1 LWVASGSGPAA
12 GGVSAFGLRP
22 GAVMMTDQVSPGVIA
37 SAVSVGHVVVEE
49 AADGWGSG
57 TVGPTEERRTTR
69 GSVRKGGRGGARN
82 SSHHHPFGASIV
94 CSSEESAVVPH
105 EALRSYPWGRSGEG
119 RYIESRAEEGRS
131 TELRGQSARNHGS
144 PPFAD
149 WPAFWKILSR
159 SEEGVMELANE

>member
-1 LWVASGSGPAA
+1 
-12 GGVSAFGLRP
+12 
-22 GAVMMTDQVSPGVIA
+22 VMMTDQVSPGVIA

-119 RYIESRAEEGRS
+119 RDSQDTSRAEQRRGEVRSCEDNPLETMAHHLLPIGRHFGRYC
-131 TELRGQSARNHGS
+131 RGVRRG
-144 PPFAD
+144 
-149 WPAFWKILSR
+149 
-159 SEEGVMELANE
+159 